1 MSALSSPSST
11 GSGRGCKPAA
21 LLQRCDDEVADLSG
35 CIPHLVGELALHS
48 RCVFLG
54 LGLTRYL
61 CFGIIFCVKRALL
74 GWFYGCVS
82 MPPGKR
88 ISKQLFFNV
97 KER

>member
-1 MSALSSPSST
+1 VSPAYT
-11 GSGRGCKPAA
+11 GSCVWGPESKDKPCS
-21 LLQRCDDEVADLSG
+21 LQRRDDEVADLG
-35 CIPHLVGELALHS
+35 CCITHLVGELALHP